1 MTHMAA
7 SEWHDSSEAS
17 HKTYF
22 FQASPI
28 HFRKYTHQVRSLGK
42 IVYGSPRWRLPIKRS
57 MANQKSLK
65 RGTLGIKGIV
75 THIMHMAAT
84 GWHDSSKAS
93 HKAHFSGQPCL
104 LLKGQY
110 SPSSLPQKYPVPAQR
125 NMLVSSY
132 GTFPVPVK
140 TFNTTA
146 QEGDCCQYGVLG
158 GNHGAPVPPCPLV
171 PTPTWPFPE
180 EICILGHEAFYLS
193 PRGLF
198 SWGLLQRFPI
208 DSCPSTSAYS
218 KRCSMPSCAQN
229 PNQVA

>member
-1 MTHMAA
+1 MTREYSIRCQA
-7 SEWHDSSEAS
+7 SQRWWQQVIQIPGCFTEKSVIASAVELFMETLTICSCKNISDSIWISMMTAPKRPMTNRKSLRKGTPRIRELCCDPYGCLRVAWFFQGL
-17 HKTYF
+17 TQDLF

-132 GTFPVPVK
+132 GTCEDF
-140 TFNTTA
+140 
-146 QEGDCCQYGVLG
+146 
-158 GNHGAPVPPCPLV
+158 
-171 PTPTWPFPE
+171 
-180 EICILGHEAFYLS
+180 
-193 PRGLF
+193 
-198 SWGLLQRFPI
+198 
-208 DSCPSTSAYS
+208 
-218 KRCSMPSCAQN
+218 
-229 PNQVA
+229 